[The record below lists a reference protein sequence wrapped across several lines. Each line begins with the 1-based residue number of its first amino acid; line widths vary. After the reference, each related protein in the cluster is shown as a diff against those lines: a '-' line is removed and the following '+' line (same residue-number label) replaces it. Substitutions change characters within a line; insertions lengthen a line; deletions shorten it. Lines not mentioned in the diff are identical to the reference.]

1 MANAPPA
8 DLASLPA
15 AYRTWRASDLGRI
28 TDRIEEELILTLTGP
43 VAGKRVLDVG
53 CGDGVLSVTLA
64 RQGAHVTGVD
74 VDRSMLDAA
83 RDRARSAHADATYI
97 EGNARSLPFADDTFD
112 VVVAVTVL
120 CFVPDA
126 DSAVS
131 EMARVLRPGGRLVI
145 GELGRYS
152 LWAAKRRLSGW
163 LGSRTWRAASFRS
176 AGEMKRIATSAKLH
190 VAAIRGA
197 IYYPPCNLCA
207 RWLGPID
214 RHLAKVTTMGAAF
227 IALAADKL
235 ADHS

>member
-1 MANAPPA
+1 
-8 DLASLPA
+8 
-15 AYRTWRASDLGRI
+15 
-28 TDRIEEELILTLTGP
+28 
-43 VAGKRVLDVG
+43 
-53 CGDGVLSVTLA
+53 
-64 RQGAHVTGVD
+64 
-74 VDRSMLDAA
+74 
-83 RDRARSAHADATYI
+83 
-97 EGNARSLPFADDTFD
+97 LPFAEGTFD
-112 VVVAVTVL
+112 IVVAVTVL
-120 CFVPDA
+120 CFVPHA
-126 DSAVS
+126 DGAAS

-190 VAAIRGA
+190 VMAIRGA
-197 IYYPPCNLCA
+197 IYYPPYNLCA

-214 RHLAKVTTMGAAF
+214 RHLAKVTTTGAAF